1 MINYNIKPLSLK
13 SSKFMKINILD
24 SKELKFKDS
33 DVKEISAIVS
43 KKDKLY
49 AIGDKGFLYHFN
61 IKIKNKKIDK
71 LTLKKVIR
79 LKNKK
84 LKKLKKINRDSEGLA
99 FMGDDLLISFEKK
112 PRVELF
118 SKDGIKIKSRKISK
132 ELRDIR
138 NYQSENKALE
148 ALAYSKKYGIITAP
162 ELPLKGKDENY
173 HILYGKDRL
182 WKIKFSGSITSLEFI
197 DKNEIM
203 ILQRKF
209 NKFIFQR
216 VITISKLNLKTGT
229 YQVLAVFDTRKGWKI
244 DNFEGI
250 AKIGKNKFLMISDD
264 NGSFFQKTLLVLF
277 EIL

>member
-250 AKIGKNKFLMISDD
+250 AKIEKNKFLMISDD